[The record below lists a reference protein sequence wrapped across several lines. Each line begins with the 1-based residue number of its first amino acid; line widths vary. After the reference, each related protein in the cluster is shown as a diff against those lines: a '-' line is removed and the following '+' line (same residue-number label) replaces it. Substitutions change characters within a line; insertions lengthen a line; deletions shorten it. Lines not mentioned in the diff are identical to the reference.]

1 MKQVINK
8 RLRDEKK
15 KKVEGID
22 LEEREA
28 ENDDIGSSVMQQ
40 SSEGNLKGISLSVWT
55 TSFSDSGCVRCR
67 FIKTGG
73 KGEVEREIEGPLFF
87 LYMRIEMGHVWK
99 GTIKI

>member
-1 MKQVINK
+1 M
-8 RLRDEKK
+8 RKK

-22 LEEREA
+22 QEERGTE
-28 ENDDIGSSVMQQ
+28 DDDMGSSVMQQ
-40 SSEGNLKGISLSVWT
+40 SSEGNLMCGLGVWT
-55 TSFSDSGCVRCR
+55 TSSSDSGCVKCR

-99 GTIKI
+99 GDIKI